1 MKRCS
6 EFWGI
11 FVFFLLEGKMT
22 VISVTSYLNIVEHKA
37 KLLSGQKV
45 KICFMGSVGIE
56 NQGIEKELKTEIR
69 KLLTPGILQI

>member
-1 MKRCS
+1 
-6 EFWGI
+6 
-11 FVFFLLEGKMT
+11 MT